1 MASAEDARRIC
12 NSAYRRLPDASVVTG
27 SREFALWAH
36 LRLRRFLRSRRFF
49 EPIFL
54 RRLGLPINLLLL
66 VPAAKQPR
74 WLVPLQ
80 GHLSLMIY
88 DDAGWHKAPLDRII
102 CCSDA
107 R

>member
-1 MASAEDARRIC
+1 MASAEDARQIC
-12 NSAYRRLPDASVVTG
+12 SSAYKRLPDAWVVTG
-27 SREFALWAH
+27 SREFALWAY

-54 RRLGLPINLLLL
+54 RRLGLAINLLLL
-66 VPAAKQPR
+66 VPAAKQAR
-74 WLVPLQ
+74 WLVPAQ

-88 DDAGWHKAPLDRII
+88 DDAGRHKAPPERII